1 MLSED
6 VPSVQI
12 TEEVKPAA
20 PIRFAPVV
28 KKTKIPVLGSSSVQE
43 DEEAPEREMI
53 LLEFTED
60 ELKEFEAIAAKGDLE
75 VDEDK
80 SESELLRKQQEL
92 NNLLSKLG
100 QSMNGGNSSAVG
112 ITESIQA
119 RVLAKAQAISAS
131 LAKKQANALP
141 DTAPAQKNAAKAADT
156 VDMKK
161 IADSLPQDKY
171 VLLVSVDLPFQF
183 I

>member
-12 TEEVKPAA
+12 SEEVKPAA
-20 PIRFAPVV
+20 PIRLAPVV
-28 KKTKIPVLGSSSVQE
+28 KKAKIPSIGSSGVQE
-43 DEEAPEREMI
+43 DEEAPKREMV

-60 ELKEFEAIAAKGDLE
+60 ELKEFEAIAAKGDIE
-75 VDEDK
+75 IDEDK

-100 QSMNGGNSSAVG
+100 QSMNGGNSNAVG
-112 ITESIQA
+112 LTESIQA
-119 RVLAKAQAISAS
+119 KVLAKAQAISAS

-141 DTAPAQKNAAKAADT
+141 DTASVQGNAPKTADNK
-156 VDMKK
+156 VDMRK
-161 IADSLPQDKY
+161 IADSLPQDK
-171 VLLVSVDLPFQF
+171 
-183 I
+183 